1 MLKCDNVWDKKSR
14 LWQSG
19 HCWVLFLKTNVWSH
33 KQVRLSWQHFPHQ
46 SVLTRLHTVL
56 VSKEKPRKRQLW
68 TLLTRRGQV
77 SSPAPAT
84 MIFHQ
89 HCLHRHQLHCHQT
102 NQSRR
107 CSHHLPKLND
117 LFLTL
122 EKSLDGWSSNPQHSW
137 PASKYPVC
145 PFSLLAGL
153 RLTRIFKKHFLLRH
167 KHKFFENSRDDL
179 YQRKSVLEIQDV
191 PGWKSRKSLFTFSIF
206 FGLGWSEQNTLDT
219 LLVKHFKVRAT
230 KHKSQPVTFEK
241 ESAGVFP
248 FTLAL
253 FTHSQLFRH
262 TFLIIWH

>member
-1 MLKCDNVWDKKSR
+1 MLEWHQNSPGVWRFIFGSPPYFKLICWNATMYESKNLLRLSR

-19 HCWVLFLKTNVWSH
+19 HYWVLFLKTNVWSH

-56 VSKEKPRKRQLW
+56 VSKEKPRKRHLW
-68 TLLTRRGQV
+68 TLLV

-89 HCLHRHQLHCHQT
+89 HCLHRYQLHCHQT
-102 NQSRR
+102 YQSLR

-145 PFSLLAGL
+145 PFTLFAGL
-153 RLTRIFKKHFLLRH
+153 RLTRIFKKT
-167 KHKFFENSRDDL
+167 
-179 YQRKSVLEIQDV
+179 
-191 PGWKSRKSLFTFSIF
+191 LFT
-206 FGLGWSEQNTLDT
+206 QT
-219 LLVKHFKVRAT
+219 
-230 KHKSQPVTFEK
+230 
-241 ESAGVFP
+241 
-248 FTLAL
+248 
-253 FTHSQLFRH
+253 
-262 TFLIIWH
+262 

>member
-1 MLKCDNVWDKKSR
+1 MLKCDNVWDKKSPQAITP
-14 LWQSG
+14 LTVW

-56 VSKEKPRKRQLW
+56 VSKEKPRKRHLW
-68 TLLTRRGQV
+68 TLLTRRRQV

-89 HCLHRHQLHCHQT
+89 HCLHRYQLHCHQT
-102 NQSRR
+102 YQSLR

-145 PFSLLAGL
+145 PFTLFAGLYSKNTFYSDINTNSLL
-153 RLTRIFKKHFLLRH
+153 
-167 KHKFFENSRDDL
+167 SRDDL

-206 FGLGWSEQNTLDT
+206 FGLGWSEQNTLDA

-230 KHKSQPVTFEK
+230 KHKSQPVTFERDP
-241 ESAGVFP
+241 AGVFP
-248 FTLAL
+248 LTLAL
-253 FTHSQLFRH
+253 FTHSQSFHH

>member
-56 VSKEKPRKRQLW
+56 VSKEKPRKRHLW
-68 TLLTRRGQV
+68 TLLTRRRHRQV

-89 HCLHRHQLHCHQT
+89 HCLHRYQLHCHQT
-102 NQSRR
+102 YQSLR

-145 PFSLLAGL
+145 PFTLFAGL
-153 RLTRIFKKHFLLRH
+153 YSKNTFYSDINTNSLKTLQRWSLSKKVCLRDSGRARLKIKKELVYFFNIFWSGLIGAKHFGCIAC
-167 KHKFFENSRDDL
+167 K
-179 YQRKSVLEIQDV
+179 
-191 PGWKSRKSLFTFSIF
+191 TF
-206 FGLGWSEQNTLDT
+206 
-219 LLVKHFKVRAT
+219 
-230 KHKSQPVTFEK
+230 
-241 ESAGVFP
+241 
-248 FTLAL
+248 
-253 FTHSQLFRH
+253 
-262 TFLIIWH
+262 

>member
-1 MLKCDNVWDKKSR
+1 MFHKNSPIHTIPFSLTSVKLICWNATMYETKNLLRLSR
-14 LWQSG
+14 IWQSG

-56 VSKEKPRKRQLW
+56 VSKEKPRKRHLW
-68 TLLTRRGQV
+68 TLLTRHRQV

-89 HCLHRHQLHCHQT
+89 HCLHRYQLHCHQT
-102 NQSRR
+102 YQSLR

-145 PFSLLAGL
+145 PFTLFAGL
-153 RLTRIFKKHFLLRH
+153 RLTRIFKKT
-167 KHKFFENSRDDL
+167 
-179 YQRKSVLEIQDV
+179 
-191 PGWKSRKSLFTFSIF
+191 LFT
-206 FGLGWSEQNTLDT
+206 QT
-219 LLVKHFKVRAT
+219 
-230 KHKSQPVTFEK
+230 
-241 ESAGVFP
+241 
-248 FTLAL
+248 
-253 FTHSQLFRH
+253 
-262 TFLIIWH
+262 